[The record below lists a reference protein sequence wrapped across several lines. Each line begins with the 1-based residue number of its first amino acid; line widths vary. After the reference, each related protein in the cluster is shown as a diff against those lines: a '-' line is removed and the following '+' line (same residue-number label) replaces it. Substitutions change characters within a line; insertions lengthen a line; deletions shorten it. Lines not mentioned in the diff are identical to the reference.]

1 MGVVVSIVVFKSRS
15 MKEID
20 KVLITKYVTRQ
31 ANDEE
36 IAMAKYLISS
46 SKLNEEFY
54 IQVYE
59 SWQQSIHYKIGYIDS
74 EKAYSEF
81 LNNLVVRDS
90 DSGNIKRMNW
100 RNLSIAAILVIM
112 CSVSLYFINDRL
124 FKFNPVTEQSFTE
137 INVPK
142 GMVRKLVLP
151 DGTKVSVNAGSTLKY
166 NNDFGKISRAVYLN
180 GEAYFDIAKGE
191 VPFIVN
197 TDNYTIRD
205 IGTIFNVKAYSDDLS
220 FETMVIEGEVQI
232 EGKLTIDSDNAQKIS
247 VKKQQ
252 VFKLNYA
259 SDDKIQNLSD
269 TELSDIV
276 EVKVQKLTPSQ
287 VEVYTGWT
295 EDLLVFEGKS
305 FQEIIKII
313 ERRYDV
319 EIIMEDADL
328 RNYEYS
334 GSFRNINDVEKA
346 LKIMKETTDI
356 EYDKNGRVITIRR
369 SDNLNDKGL

>member
-1 MGVVVSIVVFKSRS
+1 

-31 ANDEE
+31 ANEE
-36 IAMAKYLISS
+36 EVALAKYLISTS
-46 SKLNEEFY
+46 EIHEEFY

-59 SWQQSIHYKIGYIDS
+59 SWQQSLHYKIGYIDS
-74 EKAYSEF
+74 EKAYTEF
-81 LNNLVVRDS
+81 MHKSNTRDS
-90 DSGNIKRMNW
+90 GKGIIKQMSW
-100 RNLSIAAILVIM
+100 RKLSIAAVLLVL
-112 CSVSLYFINDRL
+112 CAVSLYYFDKRQ
-124 FKFNPVTEQSFTE
+124 FKVNSTSEMAFSE
-137 INVPK
+137 IKVPK
-142 GMVRKLVLP
+142 GFVRKLVLP

-166 NNDFGKISRAVYLN
+166 NIDFGKKTRTVHLS
-180 GEAYFDIAKGE
+180 GEAYFDIAKGD

-205 IGTIFNVKAYSDDLS
+205 IGTVFNVKAYSDDLS
-220 FETMVIEGEVQI
+220 FETMVVEGEVQI
-232 EGKLTIDSDNAQKIS
+232 EGKLTIDSDKPQKVS

-259 SDDKIQNLSD
+259 SGETVQNLSAND
-269 TELSDIV
+269 FSDII

-287 VEVYTGWT
+287 VEEYAGWT

-305 FQEIIKII
+305 FHEIIKIM

-319 EIIMEDADL
+319 DIVLEDSNL
-328 RNYEYS
+328 RNYEYT
-334 GSFRNINDVEKA
+334 GSFRNIDSVEKA

-356 EYDKNGRVITIRR
+356 EYNKKGREITIRR
-369 SDNLNDKGL
+369 IDNLNDEGL